1 MKNDALVV
9 VRLVMDL
16 ILQNRLQIVKE
27 IWLLCA
33 FSKEDLQTICGENVD
48 VFNPELLKRV
58 FHKLNNYIVRG
69 KTENEFKAFFDKKRN
84 IFRIPI
90 TTRKSKKLSSLEKRF
105 ANLLLEIQM
114 ELLKSNIFINIEA
127 NKVITNFEIDF
138 LVNGNVGFEV
148 NGLFPHSSKSNNLRW
163 INNQHYE
170 KMISL
175 CDRQVFQYTFYETDF
190 KNIERLKNDI
200 KQILSNH
207 LCYLFVNNDNELKF
221 KKLKY
226 EDAIKLS
233 LNTFLTEDSK
243 FAIYKTGKHY
253 QIIDNKE
260 IIGFLV
266 KTNILSGSNNYKNA
280 YQIYLNRFDNNI
292 NAQVLQFCKNNDI
305 HLVIDND
312 KQNWFLHIPHL
323 NIDYISQLFEF
334 STSGKR
340 RLTFD
345 EKRYYDR
352 QFKKLGKG
360 IRELVMPEKRHLIKT
375 CGISVILP
383 K

>member
-190 KNIERLKNDI
+190 KNIERLKNNI

-207 LCYLFVNNDNELKF
+207 LFVNDNDNALKF

-226 EDAIKLS
+226 EDAIELS
-233 LNTFLTEDSK
+233 RNTFLTDDSK
-243 FAIYKTGKHY
+243 FAIYKTGQHY

-280 YQIYLNRFDNNI
+280 YQIYLNQFDNNI
-292 NAQVLQFCKNNDI
+292 NAQVLQFCKNNNI

-323 NIDYISQLFEF
+323 NIDYVSQLFEF
-334 STSGKR
+334 STSGKK

>member
-90 TTRKSKKLSSLEKRF
+90 TTKKSKKLSSLEKRF

-190 KNIERLKNDI
+190 KNIERLKNNI

-207 LCYLFVNNDNELKF
+207 LFVNDNDNALKF

-226 EDAIKLS
+226 EDAIELS
-233 LNTFLTEDSK
+233 RNTFLTDDSK

-292 NAQVLQFCKNNDI
+292 NAQVLQFCKNNNI

-323 NIDYISQLFEF
+323 NIDYVSQLFEF

-345 EKRYYDR
+345 EKRYYER
-352 QFKKLGKG
+352 QFKKLVKG
-360 IRELVMPEKRHLIKT
+360 IRQLVMPEKRHLIKT

>member
-90 TTRKSKKLSSLEKRF
+90 TTRKSKKLSNLEKIF
-105 ANLLLEIQM
+105 ATLLLESQM
-114 ELLKSNIFINIEA
+114 ELLKSNIFLNIEA
-127 NKVITNFEIDF
+127 NKVINKFEIDF
-138 LVNGNVGFEV
+138 LVNGKIGFEI

-163 INNQHYE
+163 INNQHYK

-175 CDRQVFQYTFYETDF
+175 CDKKVFQYTFYEPDF

-207 LCYLFVNNDNELKF
+207 LFVNNNDHAIKF

-226 EDAIKLS
+226 EDAIEFS
-233 LNTFLTEDSK
+233 RNTFLTDDSK

-266 KTNILSGSNNYKNA
+266 KTNILSGSNKYKNA

-292 NAQVLQFCKNNDI
+292 NAQVLQFCKNNNI

-323 NIDYISQLFEF
+323 NIDYVSQLFEF

-345 EKRYYDR
+345 EKRYYER

-360 IRELVMPEKRHLIKT
+360 IRQLVMPEKRHLIKT

>member
-105 ANLLLEIQM
+105 ANILLEIQM

-190 KNIERLKNDI
+190 KNIERLKNNI

-207 LCYLFVNNDNELKF
+207 LFVNDNDNALKF

-226 EDAIKLS
+226 EDAIELS
-233 LNTFLTEDSK
+233 RNTFLTDDSK
-243 FAIYKTGKHY
+243 FAIYKTGQHY

-280 YQIYLNRFDNNI
+280 YQIYLNQFDNNI
-292 NAQVLQFCKNNDI
+292 NAQVLQFCKNNNI

-323 NIDYISQLFEF
+323 NIDYVSQLFEF
-334 STSGKR
+334 STSGKK

>member
-1 MKNDALVV
+1 
-9 VRLVMDL
+9 
-16 ILQNRLQIVKE
+16 
-27 IWLLCA
+27 
-33 FSKEDLQTICGENVD
+33 
-48 VFNPELLKRV
+48 
-58 FHKLNNYIVRG
+58 
-69 KTENEFKAFFDKKRN
+69 
-84 IFRIPI
+84 
-90 TTRKSKKLSSLEKRF
+90 
-105 ANLLLEIQM
+105 
-114 ELLKSNIFINIEA
+114 
-127 NKVITNFEIDF
+127 
-138 LVNGNVGFEV
+138 
-148 NGLFPHSSKSNNLRW
+148 
-163 INNQHYE
+163 
-170 KMISL
+170 MISL
-175 CDRQVFQYTFYETDF
+175 CDKKVFQYTFYEPDF

-207 LCYLFVNNDNELKF
+207 LFVNNNDHAIKF

-226 EDAIKLS
+226 EDAIEFS
-233 LNTFLTEDSK
+233 RNTFLTDDSK

-266 KTNILSGSNNYKNA
+266 KTNILSGSNKYKNA

-292 NAQVLQFCKNNDI
+292 NAQVLQFCKNNNI

-323 NIDYISQLFEF
+323 NIDYVSQLFEF
-334 STSGKR
+334 STSGKK